1 MKPEKLTNKDK
12 KELQKEF
19 PKKKLTKKE
28 KMENTFYTLVLIS
41 QLILLAIFI
50 YVLYLMCTY
59 KW

>member
-1 MKPEKLTNKDK
+1 MKPDKLTKEKK
-12 KELQKEF
+12 KELQKQF
-19 PKKKLTKKE
+19 PERKLTKKE
-28 KMENTFYTLVLIS
+28 KMENTFYTLVIIS

>member
-50 YVLYLMCTY
+50 YVLYLMITY

>member
-1 MKPEKLTNKDK
+1 MKPQKLTKK
-12 KELQKEF
+12 EAKELQKEF

-28 KMENTFYTLVLIS
+28 KMENTFYTLVIIS

-50 YVLYLMCTY
+50 YVLYLMLTY